1 MDDPLNLHRAAANE
15 ATLIP
20 EIPGIIDE
28 DNITIAPGQGKTPLS
43 ILHDDYCE
51 KLAFP
56 YLFPT
61 EKFGYKL
68 KREVPLSPVKYFN
81 QWLLDFKQT
90 FSSDADFIFFARFI
104 VEQHHLKSSINIS
117 MQKVRDCK

>member
-81 QWLLDFKQT
+81 Q
-90 FSSDADFIFFARFI
+90 
-104 VEQHHLKSSINIS
+104 
-117 MQKVRDCK
+117 

>member
-1 MDDPLNLHRAAANE
+1 MDDPLNLHRAATNE

-81 QWLLDFKQT
+81 Q
-90 FSSDADFIFFARFI
+90 
-104 VEQHHLKSSINIS
+104 
-117 MQKVRDCK
+117 

>member
-1 MDDPLNLHRAAANE
+1 MLDDPLNLHRAAANE

-81 QWLLDFKQT
+81 Q
-90 FSSDADFIFFARFI
+90 
-104 VEQHHLKSSINIS
+104 
-117 MQKVRDCK
+117 

>member
-15 ATLIP
+15 TTLIP

-81 QWLLDFKQT
+81 Q
-90 FSSDADFIFFARFI
+90 
-104 VEQHHLKSSINIS
+104 
-117 MQKVRDCK
+117 